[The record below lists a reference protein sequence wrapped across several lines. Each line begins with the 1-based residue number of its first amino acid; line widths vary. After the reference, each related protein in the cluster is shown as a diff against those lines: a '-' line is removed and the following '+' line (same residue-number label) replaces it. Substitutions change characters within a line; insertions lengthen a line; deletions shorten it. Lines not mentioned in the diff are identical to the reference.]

1 MISKKTSEYQTYLG
15 LKPRVGMV
23 NKLTALEKEV
33 QKTVEIELVYEKNRL
48 LKEMQNEI
56 NNFDSRVDK

>member
-1 MISKKTSEYQTYLG
+1 
-15 LKPRVGMV
+15 MV

>member
-1 MISKKTSEYQTYLG
+1 LG